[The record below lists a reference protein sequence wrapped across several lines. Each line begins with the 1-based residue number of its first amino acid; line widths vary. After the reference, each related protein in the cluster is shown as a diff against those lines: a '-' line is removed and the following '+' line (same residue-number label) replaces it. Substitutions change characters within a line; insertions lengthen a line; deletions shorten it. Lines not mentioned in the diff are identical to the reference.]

1 MSTAKSR
8 LDELLVAHGLTGSRA
23 ESETLIRAGKVYVNE
38 YVVDKPG
45 QLCARDAIIRVK
57 QAPAYASRGGLK
69 LEKGLDYFT
78 IDPTAWTCADVGAST
93 GGFTDCL
100 LQRGAARVYA
110 IDVAYGQLHWKLRT
124 DDRVVVLERTN
135 VRALDAKQIDRP
147 LELAVFDTSF
157 ISLTKVIPPL
167 LPCFGKETRIL
178 ALVKP
183 QFELP
188 PERVGKGGIVV
199 LEEDRLEAVRTV
211 ETFGLALG
219 LRCPGYTES
228 PITGA
233 KGNREYLIYF
243 EGG

>member
-1 MSTAKSR
+1 MSPAKSR
-8 LDELLVAHGLTGSRA
+8 LDDLLVTRGLSGSRA
-23 ESETLIRAGKVYVNE
+23 ESETLIRAGKVYVAE
-38 YVVDKPG
+38 CVVDKPG
-45 QLCARDAIIRVK
+45 QLCAHDAIIRVK
-57 QAPAYASRGGLK
+57 KAPAYVSRGGLK

-78 IDPTAWTCADVGAST
+78 IAPAGWTCADVGAST

-100 LQRGAARVYA
+100 LQKGAARVYA

-135 VRALDAKQIDRP
+135 VRTLDAGQFDRP
-147 LELAVFDTSF
+147 LDLAVFDTSF

-167 LPCFGKETRIL
+167 LPCFAAKTRIL

-188 PERVGKGGIVV
+188 ADRVGKGGIVA
-199 LEEDRLEAVRTV
+199 LEEDRLEAVRKVTS
-211 ETFGLALG
+211 FGLELG
-219 LRCPGYTES
+219 LRCPGHTES